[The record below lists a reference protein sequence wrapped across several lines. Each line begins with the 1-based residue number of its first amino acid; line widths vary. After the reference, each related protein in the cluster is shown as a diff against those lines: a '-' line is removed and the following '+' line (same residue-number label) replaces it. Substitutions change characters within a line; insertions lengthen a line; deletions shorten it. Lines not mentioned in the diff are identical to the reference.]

1 MTLKNTFQKNLDS
14 IHKQLT
20 EVSDWMYENPELGFN
35 EFKTSEYLVK
45 FIESFNGEVVYPT
58 GNLDTAFEITYGTD
72 GPLVVLCV
80 EYDALP
86 EIGHACGHNIIATAS
101 IGAGLAIKD
110 LVNELGIRVKLLGTP
125 AEEGGGGKIILLEN
139 GNFEDAACS
148 MMIHPGYENVVNPT
162 FTTIQQ
168 YKVEFF
174 GKDAHAAG
182 APEEGINALDAQI
195 QLFVNA
201 STYRQQMV
209 STNRMHGVITNGG
222 FKPNIIPSY
231 TSSEWYLRALNEGD
245 LSKIESDFKNFVNA
259 AAMATKCEVK
269 IESPDYR
276 YTEIDNNKTMYELYK
291 ENSLSVGREMIL
303 QSEAARPGLG
313 STDMGNVSLAMP
325 SIHPMLS
332 IDSKDAVNHQPEYA
346 AATLTPGGHKA
357 IYDGAYAMGATI
369 IDLAEKNLWKEL

>member
-1 MTLKNTFQKNLDS
+1 MTTKNTFKTNLDN
-14 IHKQLT
+14 IHKKLT
-20 EVSDWMYENPELGFN
+20 EVSDWMYDNPELGFE
-35 EFKTSEYLVK
+35 EFKTSQYLVE
-45 FIESFNGEVVYPT
+45 FIESFDHDVTYPT
-58 GNLDTAFEITYGTD
+58 GKLDTAFEITFGTE
-72 GPLVVLCV
+72 GPLTVLCV

-101 IGAGLAIKD
+101 IGAGLAIAN
-110 LVNELGIRVKLLGTP
+110 LVEELGIRVKLLGTP
-125 AEEGGGGKIILLEN
+125 AEEGGGGKIILLDN
-139 GNFEDAACS
+139 GVFEDAACS
-148 MMIHPGYENVVNPT
+148 MMIHPAYENVVNPT

-209 STNRMHGVITNGG
+209 SSNRMHGVITNGG

-231 TSSEWYLRALNEGD
+231 TSSEWYLRALNEEN
-245 LSKIESDFKNFVNA
+245 LIEIEKDFMNFVNA

-269 IESPDYR
+269 VESPDYR
-276 YTEIDNNKTMYELYK
+276 YTEIKNNKIMYDLYK
-291 ENSLSVGREMIL
+291 DNSSSVGRKMIL
-303 QSEAARPGLG
+303 QSEASRPGLG